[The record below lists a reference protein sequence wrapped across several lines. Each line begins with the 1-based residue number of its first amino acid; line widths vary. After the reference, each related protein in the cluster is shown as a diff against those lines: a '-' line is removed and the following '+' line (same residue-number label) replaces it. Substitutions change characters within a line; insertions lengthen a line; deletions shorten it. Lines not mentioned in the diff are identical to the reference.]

1 MNKKAIELQ
10 GGTAIGPYS
19 PATALG
25 NIVFV
30 SGQTPVSADGQIPE
44 GIEAQTTQSL
54 ENVKKVLEAAG
65 SEMDKVL
72 KTTVYLSDMNNFAAM
87 NGIYKTFFTEGNYP
101 ARSAVQVA
109 RLPLDVLVEIEAIAE
124 I

>member
-1 MNKKAIELQ
+1 MNKRAIQLQ
-10 GGTAIGPYS
+10 GAKAIGPYS

-25 NIVFV
+25 NMVFV
-30 SGQTPVSADGQIPE
+30 SGQTPVGADGQIPE

-54 ENVKKVLEAAG
+54 KNVKRVLEAAG